1 MGRFVINNAKMTE
14 IDQQEG
20 IAMPLVP
27 AKCPNCGASLT
38 LDPVTRAAVCPYCQ
52 TPFVVEDAVNN
63 YNIQNTVRV
72 EHLHTD
78 KVEIQDSGSA
88 ESLLKTANTYL
99 SLNNYIS
106 ARYDFEEIT
115 KKFPYEWR
123 AWWGLIETETE
134 KFTRSA
140 KYFYTPEQPNHML
153 HNKIGEHLN
162 KLNSLFNMVEKF
174 ENGSLG
180 AEKRHAYKTYVDNMK
195 AADDRRR
202 ALIDS
207 HTKELRTAYEQMLPR
222 HEALRK
228 KVEAFEKKKPEFH
241 LDFLSKIT
249 GENQRDMDIEP
260 FFIFGVIT
268 GVILGILAYF
278 LTSRISVG
286 LIVLIAVP
294 AACVALCTVSYAVCR
309 ISWKRYV
316 KADERYRNERDALRR
331 ELEEFDRTSQI
342 QTYRNWMDSLKKYQD
357 EGKA

>member
-1 MGRFVINNAKMTE
+1 
-14 IDQQEG
+14 
-20 IAMPLVP
+20 MPLVP

-38 LDPVTRAAVCPYCQ
+38 VDPVTRAAVCPYCQ

-106 ARYDFEEIT
+106 ARHNFKEIT
-115 KKFPYEWR
+115 EKFPYEWR
-123 AWWGLIETETE
+123 AWWGLIEAKTE

-140 KYFYTPEQPNHML
+140 EYFYTPEQPYSML
-153 HNKIGEHLN
+153 TNRIGEHLN
-162 KLNSLFNMVEKF
+162 RLDYLFSMVEKF

-228 KVEAFEKKKPEFH
+228 KVEAFEKKEPKFH
-241 LDFLSKIT
+241 LGFLSKIT
-249 GENQRDMDIEP
+249 SANEGEMNIEP
-260 FFIFGVIT
+260 FFQFGVIA
-268 GVILGILAYF
+268 GFVLGILAYF
-278 LTSRISVG
+278 LTSRIGVG

-294 AACVALCTVSYAVCR
+294 AACVALCAVSYPVCG
-309 ISWKRYV
+309 ILWKRYH
-316 KADERYRNERDALRR
+316 KANKRYQNERDALRR

-342 QTYRNWMDSLKKYQD
+342 QTYRNWMGSLKKYQG

>member
-1 MGRFVINNAKMTE
+1 
-14 IDQQEG
+14 
-20 IAMPLVP
+20 MPLVP

-140 KYFYTPEQPNHML
+140 KYFIHPSNQTICY
-153 HNKIGEHLN
+153 
-162 KLNSLFNMVEKF
+162 
-174 ENGSLG
+174 
-180 AEKRHAYKTYVDNMK
+180 
-195 AADDRRR
+195 
-202 ALIDS
+202 
-207 HTKELRTAYEQMLPR
+207 
-222 HEALRK
+222 
-228 KVEAFEKKKPEFH
+228 
-241 LDFLSKIT
+241 IT
-249 GENQRDMDIEP
+249 RSAN
-260 FFIFGVIT
+260 T
-268 GVILGILAYF
+268 
-278 LTSRISVG
+278 
-286 LIVLIAVP
+286 
-294 AACVALCTVSYAVCR
+294 
-309 ISWKRYV
+309 
-316 KADERYRNERDALRR
+316 
-331 ELEEFDRTSQI
+331 
-342 QTYRNWMDSLKKYQD
+342 
-357 EGKA
+357 

>member
-1 MGRFVINNAKMTE
+1 
-14 IDQQEG
+14 
-20 IAMPLVP
+20 MPLVP
-27 AKCPNCGASLT
+27 AKCPKCGASLT

-268 GVILGILAYF
+268 GVVLGILAYF

-294 AACVALCTVSYAVCR
+294 AAPVWRFAPFRTPFAEFRGKGTS
-309 ISWKRYV
+309 KRMSGIEMNGMPFV
-316 KADERYRNERDALRR
+316 G
-331 ELEEFDRTSQI
+331 
-342 QTYRNWMDSLKKYQD
+342 NWRSLTGPVRFRPT
-357 EGKA
+357 ETGWAA

>member
-1 MGRFVINNAKMTE
+1 
-14 IDQQEG
+14 
-20 IAMPLVP
+20 MPLVP

-78 KVEIQDSGSA
+78 KVEIQDSGAA

-99 SLNNYIS
+99 ALNDCMR
-106 ARYDFEEIT
+106 AEFHFKEIT

-123 AWWGLIETETE
+123 AWWGLIEAETE

-140 KYFYTPEQPNHML
+140 KYFYTPEQPYTLLTNR
-153 HNKIGEHLN
+153 IDEHLN
-162 KLNSLFNMVEKF
+162 RLDYLFSMVEKF

-195 AADDRRR
+195 AADDRRQ

-207 HTKELRTAYEQMLPR
+207 HTKELRTVYEQMLPR

-249 GENQRDMDIEP
+249 GADRRDMDFEP
-260 FFIFGVIT
+260 LFMFGVIA
-268 GVILGILAYF
+268 GFVLGILVTL
-278 LTSRISVG
+278 LTSRIGVG

-294 AACVALCTVSYAVCR
+294 TACVAFCPVSYVVCR

-316 KADERYRNERDALRR
+316 KADKRYQNERDALRR
-331 ELEEFDRTSQI
+331 ELMEFDRTSQI
-342 QTYRNWMDSLKKYQD
+342 QTYRNWMGSLKKYQD